1 LAARDAAQRAE
12 FPAMDELKAAVDH
25 EIKYQIRLWQG
36 DYERAF
42 DEARE
47 VLGKIVHADLP
58 GYRAL
63 WHYLAGSAALLA
75 SKKGVA
81 GMEPQAVLINEAS
94 AP

>member
-1 LAARDAAQRAE
+1 MTRPGEANRDILAARDAAKSAV
-12 FPAMDELKAAVDH
+12 FPAMGELQAAVDH

-47 VLGKIVHADLP
+47 VLGKIVHADLQ

-63 WHYLAGSAALLA
+63 WHYWPVALRF
-75 SKKGVA
+75 
-81 GMEPQAVLINEAS
+81 
-94 AP
+94 